1 MKKPRLTDLD
11 RKTIESMLKEG
22 KNIYAIAKALSRPVT
37 TITREIKARAV
48 ESDKGAAYRVANR
61 CAFKMQCAKRNICA
75 HCPYDEK
82 RFCKFCRLCNSH
94 CSDYVEQK
102 CERLDNPPFV
112 CNGCPDERKCV
123 LRKRFYIH
131 GAAQRSYETILS
143 ESRSGANITE
153 GERLAFDALLH
164 DLTGKG
170 QSVYAAMSNNPDK
183 FSISLKT
190 CYRYINS
197 GLLSN
202 IYKDENYSL
211 VNQMLSD
218 LDKKNIEAALTTLK
232 DYCAFAKMERISSR
246 LFDLHCQIA
255 ECAGMERPELFGG
268 KNIEPTTVRLW
279 VDYERAEGILS
290 NPLHQSQRL
299 EQEEIDGSINILL
312 NIPITEEFEIY
323 LAKNHKQIMVTSPT
337 SLANKVKK
345 LLGE

>member
-1 MKKPRLTDLD
+1 MNIKRLLIIDRCLRDRSRQWSLDDLIEACSSTEKNSRRSVQADLELMRSVERGYSAPIVVVDKK
-11 RKTIESMLKEG
+11 
-22 KNIYAIAKALSRPVT
+22 Y
-37 TITREIKARAV
+37 
-48 ESDKGAAYRVANR
+48 Y
-61 CAFKMQCAKRNICA
+61 
-75 HCPYDEK
+75 
-82 RFCKFCRLCNSH
+82 
-94 CSDYVEQK
+94 
-102 CERLDNPPFV
+102 
-112 CNGCPDERKCV
+112 
-123 LRKRFYIH
+123 
-131 GAAQRSYETILS
+131 
-143 ESRSGANITE
+143 
-153 GERLAFDALLH
+153 
-164 DLTGKG
+164 
-170 QSVYAAMSNNPDK
+170 
-183 FSISLKT
+183 
-190 CYRYINS
+190 
-197 GLLSN
+197 

-211 VNQMLSD
+211 VNQVLSD

-232 DYCAFAKMERISSR
+232 DYCAFAKMEKISSR

>member
-1 MKKPRLTDLD
+1 MNIKRLLIIDRCLRDRSRQWSLDDL
-11 RKTIESMLKEG
+11 IEACSSTE
-22 KNIYAIAKALSRPVT
+22 KNSRRSVQADLELM
-37 TITREIKARAV
+37 R
-48 ESDKGAAYRVANR
+48 S
-61 CAFKMQCAKRNICA
+61 AKRGYSAPI
-75 HCPYDEK
+75 
-82 RFCKFCRLCNSH
+82 
-94 CSDYVEQK
+94 V
-102 CERLDNPPFV
+102 V
-112 CNGCPDERKCV
+112 V
-123 LRKRFYIH
+123 
-131 GAAQRSYETILS
+131 
-143 ESRSGANITE
+143 
-153 GERLAFDALLH
+153 
-164 DLTGKG
+164 
-170 QSVYAAMSNNPDK
+170 DK
-183 FSISLKT
+183 K
-190 CYRYINS
+190 YY
-197 GLLSN
+197 

-232 DYCAFAKMERISSR
+232 DYCAFAKMEKISSR

>member
-1 MKKPRLTDLD
+1 MNIKRLLIIDRCLCDRSRQWSLDDLIEACSSTEKNSRRSVQADLELMRSAERGYSAPIVVVDKK
-11 RKTIESMLKEG
+11 
-22 KNIYAIAKALSRPVT
+22 Y
-37 TITREIKARAV
+37 
-48 ESDKGAAYRVANR
+48 Y
-61 CAFKMQCAKRNICA
+61 
-75 HCPYDEK
+75 
-82 RFCKFCRLCNSH
+82 
-94 CSDYVEQK
+94 
-102 CERLDNPPFV
+102 
-112 CNGCPDERKCV
+112 
-123 LRKRFYIH
+123 
-131 GAAQRSYETILS
+131 
-143 ESRSGANITE
+143 
-153 GERLAFDALLH
+153 
-164 DLTGKG
+164 
-170 QSVYAAMSNNPDK
+170 
-183 FSISLKT
+183 
-190 CYRYINS
+190 
-197 GLLSN
+197 

-232 DYCAFAKMERISSR
+232 DYCAFAKMEKIGSR